1 VSVTDSL
8 TPREQDVVRTLV
20 RLADTMDA
28 DFELAGAMAELT
40 RDCVRLLG
48 VTAAGLLLA
57 GPRGRLAVVA
67 ASSDESH
74 ALEVAQLEVGEG
86 PGIDCYRTGLHVA
99 AGDLGSTG
107 GRWPN
112 LAATAAGSNFRT
124 AYTFPMRLRRDVI
137 GALTLFSTDA
147 ADFAPLVV
155 DLGQALADMATI
167 TILRERAFVETTDL
181 AAQLQTALSSRV
193 ILEQAKGVLAERGG
207 LSVDDAFRKLRK
219 YARDRNLRLDDVS
232 RAIIDNT
239 IDPSAIL
246 GAADG
251 RAPGVPTPIE
261 PGRTTAD

>member
-1 VSVTDSL
+1 
-8 TPREQDVVRTLV
+8 
-20 RLADTMDA
+20 
-28 DFELAGAMAELT
+28 
-40 RDCVRLLG
+40 
-48 VTAAGLLLA
+48 
-57 GPRGRLAVVA
+57 
-67 ASSDESH
+67 
-74 ALEVAQLEVGEG
+74 
-86 PGIDCYRTGLHVA
+86 
-99 AGDLGSTG
+99 
-107 GRWPN
+107 
-112 LAATAAGSNFRT
+112 
-124 AYTFPMRLRRDVI
+124 
-137 GALTLFSTDA
+137 
-147 ADFAPLVV
+147 LVV

-232 RAIIDNT
+232 RAIIDHT

-251 RAPGVPTPIE
+251 RAPGAPTPIE